1 VGCKRRNEESRSI
14 NMERTT
20 RDLPTA
26 AIRLWQPHNKNAVTM
41 NPKPHNTLFAMFDS
55 EDSGTVC
62 NL

>member
-1 VGCKRRNEESRSI
+1 
-14 NMERTT
+14 MERTT